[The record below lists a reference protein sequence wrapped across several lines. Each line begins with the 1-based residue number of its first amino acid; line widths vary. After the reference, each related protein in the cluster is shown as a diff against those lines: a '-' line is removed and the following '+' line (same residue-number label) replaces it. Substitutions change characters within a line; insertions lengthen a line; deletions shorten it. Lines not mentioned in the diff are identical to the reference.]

1 MVNRLTLHL
10 LVVDKSL
17 KDNVY
22 KIKESREI
30 LRHRVTNEWYSEN
43 GVSLCPWDDALF
55 FSCMAGV
62 KEKEMTVPHP
72 LQIPSLRADV
82 SVLVAGGAEVTDKAS
97 RDSEGEA

>member
-1 MVNRLTLHL
+1 MVNQLTLHL

-43 GVSLCPWDDALF
+43 GVSLSPWDDVLV
-55 FSCMAGV
+55 FSCMVWV
-62 KEKEMTVPHP
+62 KEKEMTVHP
-72 LQIPSLRADV
+72 LQVPFSRADV
-82 SVLVAGGAEVTDKAS
+82 SALVAGGAEVTDKAS
-97 RDSEGEA
+97 RDSEEEA

>member
-1 MVNRLTLHL
+1 MNRLTLHL

-43 GVSLCPWDDALF
+43 GVSLCPWDDALV
-55 FSCMAGV
+55 FSCMAWV
-62 KEKEMTVPHP
+62 KVKEMTAARP
-72 LQIPSLRADV
+72 LQVPSSRADV
-82 SVLVAGGAEVTDKAS
+82 SAWVAGGVEVTDKAS
-97 RDSEGEA
+97 RDSEEEA